1 MRVGILGLGSWG
13 TAIAALLAR
22 HGHTVAGWTHDP
34 AQRRALR
41 DEQENR
47 KYLPGVALPPFAVEE
62 TIAAVVAGRQP
73 PAVVVFAVPS
83 HALRDVA
90 AQSAP
95 HLAPGVIVVNVAKGL
110 EEGTL
115 LRMSE
120 VLAQV
125 FAASGSAHAAAA
137 PIVSLLGPSHAEEV
151 SRDHPTALV
160 AASRDAAAARV
171 TQELFSGETL
181 RVYTSPDLVGVEL
194 AAALKNII
202 AIAAGISAGV
212 GHGDNSF
219 GALVTRGLA
228 EITRLGTALGGRP
241 ETFAGLSG
249 LGDLVTTCVSRH
261 SRNRWVGYEVGRG
274 RAPDEVLSGMS
285 MVAEGVR
292 TTRAGRDLARKHGVE
307 MPITEQVY
315 EVLFAGRDPRAAI
328 GALMVREPKAEL
340 V

>member
-22 HGHTVAGWTHDP
+22 HGHLVTGWTHDP
-34 AQRRALR
+34 VQRNAIREER
-41 DEQENR
+41 ENR
-47 KYLPGVALPPFAVEE
+47 KYLPGVSLPAFTVEE
-62 TIAAVVAGRQP
+62 TIAGVVAGA
-73 PAVVVFAVPS
+73 AVLVFAVPS

-90 AQSAP
+90 ALAAP
-95 HLAPGVIVVNVAKGL
+95 HLGPGITIVNVAKGL

-120 VLAQV
+120 LLEQV
-125 FAASGSAHAAAA
+125 FNASGNPAARAA

-160 AASRDAAAARV
+160 AASRNPEAARI

-194 AAALKNII
+194 AASLKNII

-261 SRNRWVGYEVGRG
+261 SRNRWVGFEIGHG
-274 RAPDEVLSGMS
+274 RAPAEVLGGMA

-292 TTRAGRDLARKHGVE
+292 TTRAGRDLARKHGIE

-315 EVLFAGRDPRAAI
+315 EVLFAGRDPRQAI
-328 GALMVREPKAEL
+328 GALMVRQPRAEL

>member
-1 MRVGILGLGSWG
+1 MKVGILGLGSWG

-22 HGHTVAGWTHDP
+22 HGHLVTGWTHDP

-41 DEQENR
+41 EERENR
-47 KYLPGVALPPFAVEE
+47 KYLPGVSLPAFAVEE
-62 TIAAVVAGRQP
+62 TIAGVVAGA
-73 PAVVVFAVPS
+73 AVLVFAVPT

-90 AQSAP
+90 AQAAP
-95 HLAPGVIVVNVAKGL
+95 HLGPGITIVNVAKGL

-120 VLAQV
+120 LLEQV
-125 FAASGSAHAAAA
+125 FAASGNPTAQAA

-160 AASRDAAAARV
+160 AASRNPEAARV

-194 AAALKNII
+194 AASLKNII

-261 SRNRWVGYEVGRG
+261 SRNRWVGFEIGRG
-274 RAPDEVLSGMS
+274 RAPDEVLGGMA

-292 TTRAGRDLARKHGVE
+292 TTRAGRDLARRHGIE

-328 GALMVREPKAEL
+328 GALMVRQPRAEL

>member
-22 HGHTVAGWTHDP
+22 HGHLVTGWTHDP
-34 AQRRALR
+34 VQRNAIREER
-41 DEQENR
+41 ENR
-47 KYLPGVALPPFAVEE
+47 KYLPGVSLPAFTVEE
-62 TIAAVVAGRQP
+62 TIAGVVAGA
-73 PAVVVFAVPS
+73 AVLVFAVPS

-90 AQSAP
+90 ALAAP
-95 HLAPGVIVVNVAKGL
+95 PLRPGLTIVNVAKRL
-110 EEGTL
+110 EEGTR
-115 LRMSE
+115 LRMGALLE
-120 VLAQV
+120 QV
-125 FAASGSAHAAAA
+125 FNASGNPAARAA

-160 AASRDAAAARV
+160 AASRNPEAARI

-194 AAALKNII
+194 AASLKNII
-202 AIAAGISAGV
+202 AIAAGISAGG

-261 SRNRWVGYEVGRG
+261 SRNRWGGFEIGSGRTP
-274 RAPDEVLSGMS
+274 AEVLGGMA
-285 MVAEGVR
+285 MVA
-292 TTRAGRDLARKHGVE
+292 
-307 MPITEQVY
+307 
-315 EVLFAGRDPRAAI
+315 
-328 GALMVREPKAEL
+328 
-340 V
+340 